1 MQRFG
6 KKHVLNFSCRLG
18 GMKPWRLRSF
28 ARQESGSLTIFSL
41 SLFMAMIMIGGL
53 AVDVMRDETV
63 RTNLQNTLDRS
74 TLAAAS
80 LTQELD
86 ATSVVNDYF
95 TKAGLIQ
102 YLKSVQVSE
111 GLNYREVAA
120 DATAGTDPIFLHLL
134 GVDAM
139 DAAGHSKAEQRV
151 TNVEIMLILD
161 VSGSMASNSKLTN
174 LKSAANEFVNTVLS
188 SDAEGRISIGIVP
201 FNGQV
206 NLGSMLAAK
215 YNLTDANGGTNQYC
229 VDLDNSTYGSLALS
243 RTAAMSM
250 TADADSY
257 STTNQTTSYVSP
269 TDSNYGVPNDA
280 NLWCPSTT
288 TATTGNLVTLPSK
301 SISGLQSAINSL
313 TAIGA
318 TSINAGMRWGT
329 ALLDPGSRSMFS
341 QFITS
346 GKMPSEFS
354 GRPYDYTDDDAMKV
368 VVLMTDGEHF
378 KEERIKPNKK
388 SDYSNIFRATSDS
401 YYSVFHASKVV
412 STTSTT
418 ICNSRPYWVPHLG
431 AWHSRPWNGTTP
443 TSSACYLQN
452 APLPSGVTNLKW
464 PEVWGKMRVSYVAWQ
479 FYARALG
486 TTSATRTTAYN
497 DAMALFR
504 TQTETDVMDNQLQ
517 SMCTLVKNQGVTV
530 YGIAFEAPAN
540 GQTQIAGCASSPAH
554 YFNATGLQIKTA
566 FRAIASNISQ
576 LRLTQ

>member
-1 MQRFG
+1 MARFQ
-6 KKHVLNFSCRLG
+6 
-18 GMKPWRLRSF
+18 LRTF

-53 AVDVMRDETV
+53 AVDVMRYETI

-102 YLKSVQVSE
+102 YLKTVTVNE

-120 DATAGTDPIFLHLL
+120 DATAGTDPIFLKLM
-134 GVDAM
+134 GINAM

-151 TNVEIMLILD
+151 TNVEIMLVLD
-161 VSGSMASNSKLTN
+161 ISGSMASNSKLTN

-188 SDAEGRISIGIVP
+188 SDAEGRISIGLVP

-206 NLGSMLAAK
+206 NLGSTLSAK
-215 YNLTDANGGTNQYC
+215 YNLTDPNGGTNQFC
-229 VDLDNSTYGSLALS
+229 VDLDPATYSSLSLS
-243 RTAAMSM
+243 RTSAMSM
-250 TADADSY
+250 TANADSY
-257 STTNQTTSYVSP
+257 STTNQTTSYVTP
-269 TDSNYGVPNDA
+269 TDSNYGVANGA
-280 NLWCPSTT
+280 NLWCPPS
-288 TATTGNLVTLPSK
+288 ATNIVRLPSK
-301 SISGLQSAINSL
+301 SISGLQSAINGL

-329 ALLDPGSRSMFS
+329 ALLDPSARTMFS

-346 GKMPSEFS
+346 GAMPSEFQ
-354 GRPYDYTDDDAMKV
+354 GRPFDYVDDDAMKV
-368 VVLMTDGEHF
+368 IILMTDGEHF
-378 KEERIKPNKK
+378 AEERIKPLFK
-388 SDYSNIFRATSDS
+388 SGYSIIFRTTSDNN
-401 YYSVFHASKVV
+401 YSVFHSSKVV
-412 STTSTT
+412 TTSSTT

-431 AWHSRPWNGTTP
+431 AWHSRPWNGTVPP
-443 TSSACYLQN
+443 TNNCYVQN
-452 APLPSGVTNLKW
+452 AAIPSGVTNLTW
-464 PEVWGKMRVSYVAWQ
+464 PQVWANMRVSYVAWQ

-486 TTSATRTTAYN
+486 TTSSTRTTVYN
-497 DAMALFR
+497 DTMTAMR
-504 TQTETDVMDNQLQ
+504 TQTATTTMDTQLQ
-517 SMCTLVKNQGVTV
+517 TICTSIKNQGVTV

-540 GQTQIAGCASSPAH
+540 GQTQIAGCASSAAH

>member
-1 MQRFG
+1 MQRFC
-6 KKHVLNFSCRLG
+6 KKPVSKSSYRSGGLARLQLC
-18 GMKPWRLRSF
+18 KF

-53 AVDVMRDETV
+53 AVDVMRYETI

-95 TKAGLIQ
+95 TKAGLIE
-102 YLKSVQVSE
+102 YLKSVQVNE

-120 DATAGTDPIFLHLL
+120 DATAGTDPIFLQLM
-134 GVDAM
+134 GISAM

-151 TNVEIMLILD
+151 TNVEIMLVLD
-161 VSGSMASNSKLTN
+161 ISGSMASNSKLTN
-174 LKSAANEFVNTVLS
+174 LKAAANEFVNTVLS
-188 SDAEGRISIGIVP
+188 SDAEGRISIGLVP

-206 NLGSMLAAK
+206 NLGSTLSAK
-215 YNLTDANGGTNQYC
+215 YTLTDPPGVANEYC
-229 VDLDNSTYGSLALS
+229 VDLDTSTYNSLALS
-243 RTAAMSM
+243 RTTAMSM
-250 TADADSY
+250 TANADSY

-269 TDSNYGVPNDA
+269 TDSNYGVANGA
-280 NLWCPSTT
+280 NLWCPPSTT
-288 TATTGNLVTLPSK
+288 NIVRLPSK
-301 SISGLQSAINSL
+301 SISGLQSAINGL

-329 ALLDPGSRSMFS
+329 AMLDPSARTMFS

-346 GKMPSEFS
+346 GAMPSEFQ
-354 GRPYDYTDDDAMKV
+354 GRPFDYVDDDAMKV
-368 VVLMTDGEHF
+368 IILMTDGEHF
-378 KEERIKPNKK
+378 AEERIKPSYK
-388 SDYSNIFRATSDS
+388 SGSASIYRATNDNN
-401 YYSVFHASKVV
+401 YSIFHPSKVV

-431 AWHSRPWNGTTP
+431 AWHSRPWNGT
-443 TSSACYLQN
+443 A
-452 APLPSGVTNLKW
+452 PSGSTCYVPGATFSGYTSLTW
-464 PEVWGKMRVSYVAWQ
+464 PQVWANMRVSYVAWQ

-486 TTSATRTTAYN
+486 TTSSTRTTVYN
-497 DAMALFR
+497 STMDAMR
-504 TQTETDVMDNQLQ
+504 SQTPTSTMDTQLQ
-517 SMCTLVKNQGVTV
+517 TICTSIKNQGVTV
-530 YGIAFEAPAN
+530 YGIAFEAPTN
-540 GQTQIAGCASSPAH
+540 GQTQIAGCASSAAH
-554 YFNATGLQIKTA
+554 YFNASGLQIKTA